1 MLSVSVFLLAFCP
14 AAAPPQQPAGG
25 FERLVQTL
33 EKQTLERRTAAM
45 GAWTSL
51 GPAYLEQPSLGTM
64 SPLLTYAPYI
74 QDPALDALYAN
85 LHSETNNPVLSGDLL
100 QLLGS
105 VMNRGGA
112 ARLLPLIPQLPPDQ
126 RALAVRFAVEKGGR
140 NTRNLATRFLLGGSA
155 DVRQSALESL
165 LLHGDAKLVPALLD
179 GADLT
184 QLDLNSFGAVLEILG
199 TRLDL
204 PPEVRIPAA
213 VYQQSNSDLLDG
225 AIAFMA
231 QYPQPDAEDFLTAR
245 ALLPRNSGLSIE
257 SRKLAL
263 SAYQSGSEAFRW
275 RNGSRAMTRFLK
287 DERPGEATY
296 AVAWTLHRLGDKSGR
311 KHLLAGPE
319 ERAKQNP
326 DDWRAQLALGRMQVD
341 VSEFTSAYRTI
352 KDTFDSIEGTQ
363 AASRLVAEDF
373 FYAARAAAGSRH
385 SREAGVWLTATR
397 YTPEELAPYSDLPEF
412 EPFLKKPPFNHLFP
426 VAD

>member
-51 GPAYLEQPSLGTM
+51 GQAYLEQPSLGTM

-74 QDPALDALYAN
+74 QEPVLDALSAN
-85 LHSETNNPVLSGDLL
+85 LQSGANDPVLSRNLL

-112 ARLLPLIPQLPPDQ
+112 ARLLPLIPQLPADQ
-126 RALAVRFAVEKGGR
+126 RALAVRYSIEMGGR
-140 NTRNLATRFLLGGSA
+140 RTRHLATRFLQAESA

-165 LLHGDAKLVPALLD
+165 LLHGDSKLVPALLD

-199 TRLDL
+199 SRPDL
-204 PPEVRIPAA
+204 PAEVRVPAA
-213 VYQQSNSDLLDG
+213 VYQQTNSDLLNG

-231 QYPQPDAEDFLTAR
+231 QYPQPDAEDFLTER

-257 SRKLAL
+257 ARKLAL
-263 SAYQSGSEAFRW
+263 SAYESGSEAFRW
-275 RNGSRAMTRFLK
+275 RNGSRAMVRFLK
-287 DERPGEATY
+287 DEQPGEATY

-311 KHLLAGPE
+311 KYLLAGPE

-326 DDWRAQLALGRMQVD
+326 NDWRTQLALGRMQVD
-341 VSEFTSAYRTI
+341 VSEFNSAYRTI
-352 KDTFDSIEGTQ
+352 KETFDAIEGTQ

-373 FYAARAAAGSRH
+373 FYAARAAAGARH
-385 SREAGVWLTATR
+385 SKEAGVWLTATR
-397 YTPEELAPYSDLPEF
+397 YTPGELAPYRNLPEF